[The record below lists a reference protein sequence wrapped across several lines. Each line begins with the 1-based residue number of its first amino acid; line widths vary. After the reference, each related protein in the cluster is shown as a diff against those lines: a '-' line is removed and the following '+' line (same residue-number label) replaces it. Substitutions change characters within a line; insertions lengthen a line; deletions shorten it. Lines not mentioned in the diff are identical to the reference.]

1 MPRKKTVQPQPLE
14 HFHLK
19 DGTEVDIIDETCWP
33 IGRGQH
39 AALDFE
45 NQRMQPII
53 EDLMKKYMK
62 PDGPKEVKEILS
74 SISKIIH
81 YLDHEGTFGKDAGD
95 TTNARKIWYKRIKF
109 RAYTYIN
116 AKEAAL
122 RWPLII

>member
-1 MPRKKTVQPQPLE
+1 MPRKKTLQPKPFERFYLE
-14 HFHLK
+14 

-53 EDLMKKYMK
+53 ENLMEKYMK
-62 PDGPKEVKEILS
+62 PAGPKDGPKKVKEILS
-74 SISKIIH
+74 STSKFTHHLAHMYI
-81 YLDHEGTFGKDAGD
+81 FGEDGHD
-95 TTNARKIWYKRIKF
+95 DTNARKLWYKRIKF

-116 AKEAAL
+116 AKESTVS
-122 RWPLII
+122 